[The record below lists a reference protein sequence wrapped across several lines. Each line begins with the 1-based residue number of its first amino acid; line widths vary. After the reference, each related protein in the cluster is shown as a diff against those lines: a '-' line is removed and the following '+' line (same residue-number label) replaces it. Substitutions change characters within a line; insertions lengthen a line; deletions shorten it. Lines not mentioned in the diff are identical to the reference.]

1 MPVEEVVLLDEAH
14 RPIGSRDKA
23 LVHDADTPLHLGF
36 SCYLLDAE
44 GRVLITRRALTKRAW
59 PGVWSNAFCGHPL
72 PGEALEAAVARRGH
86 FELGVT
92 LTEIVL
98 LDSEFRYRARDD
110 SGVVENEYCPV
121 FRARASSPLAPNPDE
136 VMAWQWVSAED
147 LIAAQAATPCVFSP
161 WMVAQLGR
169 PNIRQAL

>member
-14 RPIGSRDKA
+14 RPIGRRDKA
-23 LVHDADTPLHLGF
+23 LVHDAETPLHLGF
-36 SCYLLDAE
+36 SCYLLDDD

-72 PGEALEAAVARRGH
+72 PGEALEAAVARRADV
-86 FELGVT
+86 ELGVA
-92 LTEIVL
+92 LTEITL
-98 LDSEFRYRARDD
+98 LDSEFRYHARDD

-121 FRARASSPLAPNPDE
+121 FRARARSSLTPNPDE
-136 VMAWQWVSAED
+136 VMAWQWVSAKE

-161 WMVAQLGR
+161 WMVAQLAR
-169 PNIRQAL
+169 LAVRRAL